1 VDAHLRRHKLDASL
15 MPGCLCLARDGLVRR
30 PPPCARADYG
40 ALWRPPVITLSVGD
54 VSGGLPDSSSL
65 AAQGMA
71 PFCRVSGVGQSVEE
85 SAQGEG
91 LLMGETRHT
100 FASHLVMRGAN
111 LRSAQE
117 LLGHK
122 TGKKTVR
129 YTHLSTPHLQETV
142 NLLDSLLVLA
152 PCRVEQGR

>member
-1 VDAHLRRHKLDASL
+1 MNARLRRHELDASL
-15 MPGCLCLARDGLVRR
+15 MPGCPCLARDGLVRR
-30 PPPCARADYG
+30 PPPCARTEYG
-40 ALWRPPVITLSVGD
+40 ALWRPPVITQSIGD
-54 VSGGLPDSSSL
+54 VSGSLPDSSSL

-71 PFCRVSGVGQSVEE
+71 PLCRVSGIGQSIEE
-85 SAQGEG
+85 STQREG

-111 LRSAQE
+111 LHSVQE

-129 YTHLSTPHLQETV
+129 YTHLSTPHLQGTV
-142 NLLDSLLVLA
+142 NLLDSPFGPA
-152 PCRVEQGR
+152 PCGVE